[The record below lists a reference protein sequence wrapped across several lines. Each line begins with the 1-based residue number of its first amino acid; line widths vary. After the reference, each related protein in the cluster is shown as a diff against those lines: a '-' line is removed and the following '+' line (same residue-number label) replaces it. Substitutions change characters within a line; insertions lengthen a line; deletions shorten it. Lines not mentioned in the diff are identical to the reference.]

1 MKAKKKT
8 SFLIHYDL
16 ESKINLLSDG
26 VAGMLLKAAFGYA
39 INGTIPDTDDLGFK
53 LVFSDIQKDIDE
65 DEANYNEKCL
75 KNKEA
80 IEKRWDEYRRT
91 QTNTDEYECKK
102 NDTKDTDNHNHNH
115 NDIKKEII
123 SKDIKEKQ
131 VFQTPT
137 MDEISSYIKEN
148 NYNVDGQRFYDFYSS
163 KGWMIGKNKMK
174 DWKAAIRTWSRSD
187 KKTNSKQLSF
197 GREPLPTEY
206 NLDDFQ
212 RLQEKQ

>member
-80 IEKRWDEYRRT
+80 IEKRWDEYRRI
-91 QTNTDEYECKK
+91 QTYTNEYGCKK
-102 NDTKDTDNHNHNH
+102 
-115 NDIKKEII
+115 
-123 SKDIKEKQ
+123 
-131 VFQTPT
+131 
-137 MDEISSYIKEN
+137 
-148 NYNVDGQRFYDFYSS
+148 
-163 KGWMIGKNKMK
+163 MIRK
-174 DWKAAIRTWSRSD
+174 IPITI
-187 KKTNSKQLSF
+187 TI
-197 GREPLPTEY
+197 TITI
-206 NLDDFQ
+206 
-212 RLQEKQ
+212 

>member
-80 IEKRWDEYRRT
+80 IQKRWDEYKRI
-91 QTNTDEYECKK
+91 QTNTNEYECKK
-102 NDTKDTDNHNHNH
+102 TDTKHTDSD
-115 NDIKKEII
+115 NDSDNDNDSEYKKEII

-137 MDEISSYIKEN
+137 MDEISSYIKEKG
-148 NYNVDGQRFYDFYSS
+148 YQVDAQRFFDFYES
-163 KGWMIGKNKMK
+163 KGWYIGKNKMK
-174 DWKAAIRTWSRSD
+174 DWRAAVRTWARSD
-187 KKTNSKQLSF
+187 RQQQPKSDEAANICTHFSGDYS
-197 GREPLPTEY
+197 
-206 NLDDFQ
+206 
-212 RLQEKQ
+212 EKF

>member
-80 IEKRWDEYRRT
+80 IEKRWDEYRRI
-91 QTNTDEYECKK
+91 QTYTNEYGCKK

-137 MDEISSYIKEN
+137 MDEISSYIKEKG
-148 NYNVDGQRFYDFYSS
+148 YQVDAQRFFDFYQS
-163 KGWMIGKNKMK
+163 KGWYIGKNKMR
-174 DWKAAIRTWSRSD
+174 DWRAAIRTWARTD
-187 KKTNSKQLSF
+187 RKTSSSSSASIM
-197 GREPLPTEY
+197 T
-206 NLDDFQ
+206 DFSGDYS
-212 RLQEKQ
+212 EKF